1 MRELIEI
8 VIKVF
13 AAYLVFS
20 TVGGYAP
27 LALVTDAFSGPNSP
41 YIGFLAA
48 GVSVPIGIGIILWFR
63 APKISKAALPSDEP
77 GPIVPESGVVAAGV
91 FLIGVYWFV
100 RSSSVL
106 LTQLSSQASLN
117 YGWFAVMALSLAL
130 ILGSDLMA
138 KVFRKLRTAGT
149 NA

>member
-20 TVGGYAP
+20 TVGNYVP
-27 LALVTDAFSGPNSP
+27 LVLVPGAFSGPNSP
-41 YIGFLAA
+41 HIWFLVA
-48 GVSVPIGIGIILWFR
+48 GLSVPIVIGIVLWLS
-63 APKISKAALPSDEP
+63 AAKISRTTLSSEVSRPV
-77 GPIVPESGVVAAGV
+77 IPESGVVAAGV

-100 RSSSVL
+100 RSVSVL
-106 LTQLSSQASLN
+106 LTQLGSQASIN
-117 YGWFAVMALSLAL
+117 YGWCVVLVLSVGL
-130 ILGSDLMA
+130 ILGNSFIA
-138 KVFRKLRTAGT
+138 EVFRKIRAAGN